1 MIIIIVFIKLEKKLK
16 IYCQNEKKKNFGIY
30 KVSSYMRKPVRKKS
44 IKKTQKNNFE
54 ERFSMMVKE
63 YQEAK
68 ETLESMEVGSK
79 EYMVQNKLCDKLFS
93 NAERYINKN

>member
-1 MIIIIVFIKLEKKLK
+1 
-16 IYCQNEKKKNFGIY
+16 
-30 KVSSYMRKPVRKKS
+30 S

-79 EYMVQNKLCDKLFS
+79 EYMVQNRLCDKLFS